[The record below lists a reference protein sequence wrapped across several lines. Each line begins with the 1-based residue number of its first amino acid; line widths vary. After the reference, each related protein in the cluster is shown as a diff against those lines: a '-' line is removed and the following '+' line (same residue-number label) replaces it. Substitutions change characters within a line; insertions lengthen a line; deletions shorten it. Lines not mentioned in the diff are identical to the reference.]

1 MAKTCNNCNA
11 AENQNVTVPYV
22 VHEAAQARSERREK
36 RLWIAIIVA
45 VALMFISNIAWLI
58 AWNSYDYSSEEV
70 IIEADQDGE
79 GVNIV
84 GGGNVDYGAEGED
97 NNPQEEAD

>member
-1 MAKTCNNCNA
+1 MAKTCNDCK
-11 AENQNVTVPYV
+11 AENTNVTVPYV
-22 VHEAAQARSERREK
+22 VHESAMARSERHIK
-36 RLWIAIIVA
+36 RLCILLAILIAIC
-45 VALMFISNIAWLI
+45 FISNIAWLI

-84 GGGNVDYGAEGED
+84 GGGNVDYGAESKN
-97 NNPQEEAD
+97 NNPQEETD